1 MFKCSIFQIPPI
13 FDPMSPIRSRIA
25 PTPSGFLHIG
35 NALNFALTWLYT
47 RKAGGS
53 LRLRIDDLDE
63 PHMRPEYVDDIFYTL
78 DWLGLDWDEG
88 SQNAEQQYNI
98 YSRLHRLDRY
108 NLLLKKLLETGQVFA
123 CTCSRRAQ
131 VDETTGHCV
140 HYSQRVGVQSIELF
154 NPAQTGVQDIEPLH
168 YLRLATEKGL
178 IITVPDMLNKP
189 DEVNLFD
196 TIKDPIM
203 RRQDGLPAYHIA
215 SLADDIDFGINMI
228 VRGEDLL
235 SSTAIQLYMAELLK
249 EDTFLE
255 CRFHHHPLMMDESGN
270 KLSKSAG
277 STSIKYLREK
287 GENSENFYRMLSKR
301 IGLKEEAFSPKK
313 ILERM

>member
-1 MFKCSIFQIPPI
+1 
-13 FDPMSPIRSRIA
+13 MSTIRSRIA

-88 SQNAEQQYNI
+88 PQTAEQQYSI

-108 NLLLKKLLETGQVFA
+108 NLLLNKLVETGQVFE

-131 VDETTGHCV
+131 VDEKTGHCI
-140 HYSQRVGVQSIELF
+140 HYSQRVWGQ
-154 NPAQTGVQDIEPLH
+154 NIEPLH

-178 IITVPDMLNKP
+178 VITVPDMLNTSV
-189 DEVNLFD
+189 EVNLFD
-196 TIKDPIM
+196 MIRDPIM

-215 SLADDIDFGINMI
+215 SLADDLDFGINLI

-235 SSTAIQLYMAELLK
+235 PSTAMQLYMAESLK
-249 EDTFLE
+249 EDTFLQ
-255 CRFHHHPLMMDESGN
+255 CRFYHHPLIMDESGN
-270 KLSKSAG
+270 KLSKSFG
-277 STSIKYLREK
+277 STSIKYHREK
-287 GENSENFYRMLSKR
+287 AETSESFYRMLSKN
-301 IGLKEEAFSPKK
+301 IGLKEEAISAKE
-313 ILERM
+313 ILEKM